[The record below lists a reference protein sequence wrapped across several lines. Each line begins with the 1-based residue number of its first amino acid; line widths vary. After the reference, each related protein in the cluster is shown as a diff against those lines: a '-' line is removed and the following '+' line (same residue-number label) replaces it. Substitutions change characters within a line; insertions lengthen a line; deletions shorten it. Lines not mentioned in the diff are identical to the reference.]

1 MRFWIFLL
9 LPVHIFGFEIK
20 SVEIGKDGD
29 SEARRI
35 NWNKIADQSIVS
47 LIEHFWNDS
56 QDYFNATTVSQEFNY
71 WPQAHA
77 LDVLVDAYVRTGD
90 PRYEEY
96 MKRWRSGVRFQNG
109 DTFLNEYYDDMEW
122 NALAMLRAYQAT
134 GEEGFKNDVD
144 TIWRDIKT
152 GWNSIMGGGIA
163 WRKTQLYYKNTP
175 ANAPAAILGARL
187 YREFGDEEDLEWSL
201 RIYRWLK
208 DTLYD
213 EDSGWV
219 YDGINSENDSQRN
232 ETWKFTYNQG
242 TFIGMALELY
252 EITGDKRFLKEA
264 QKAADYTLSDPVL
277 TPVSEQ
283 ILRDEGGGDGGLF
296 KGIFVRY
303 FTQLILCEG
312 LSSAKRVEYLEYLQ
326 RNAEVLRDKG
336 IQEDGFLFGSYWA
349 EKPGDATDLT
359 IQLSG
364 TMLFEAMAR
373 LEKEGW

>member
-9 LPVHIFGFEIK
+9 LPVYIFGFEIK

-29 SEARRI
+29 SQARRI

-163 WRKTQLYYKNTP
+163 LRKTQLYYKNTP
-175 ANAPAAILGARL
+175 ANAPAAILAARL
-187 YREFGDEEDLEWSL
+187 YRELGDEEDLEWSL

-213 EDSGWV
+213 ED
-219 YDGINSENDSQRN
+219 
-232 ETWKFTYNQG
+232 
-242 TFIGMALELY
+242 
-252 EITGDKRFLKEA
+252 
-264 QKAADYTLSDPVL
+264 
-277 TPVSEQ
+277 
-283 ILRDEGGGDGGLF
+283 
-296 KGIFVRY
+296 
-303 FTQLILCEG
+303 
-312 LSSAKRVEYLEYLQ
+312 
-326 RNAEVLRDKG
+326 
-336 IQEDGFLFGSYWA
+336 
-349 EKPGDATDLT
+349 
-359 IQLSG
+359 
-364 TMLFEAMAR
+364 
-373 LEKEGW
+373 